1 MRSLSEH
8 FLSANAYAG
17 LRFHCTTPPESS
29 IRQCVPA
36 HSLISTLRQTHAVAY
51 LVLLLYAQR
60 KSMSMKFL
68 KTIFDENRVPTWDRI
83 TVLSMVI
90 YNYFVTTILY
100 SQHPGSRTMSPFFI
114 SERLILHGKNAL
126 RYGRKVMP

>member
-17 LRFHCTTPPESS
+17 LRFRCTTPPESS

-36 HSLISTLRQTHAVAY
+36 HSLISTLWQTHAVAY

-68 KTIFDENRVPTWDRI
+68 KTNIDKMRLTVRRI
-83 TVLSMVI
+83 
-90 YNYFVTTILY
+90 
-100 SQHPGSRTMSPFFI
+100 
-114 SERLILHGKNAL
+114 EDL
-126 RYGRKVMP
+126 R

>member
-17 LRFHCTTPPESS
+17 LRFRCTTPPESS

-36 HSLISTLRQTHAVAY
+36 HSLISTLWQTHAVAC

-68 KTIFDENRVPTWDRI
+68 KTNIDKMRLTVRRI
-83 TVLSMVI
+83 E
-90 YNYFVTTILY
+90 
-100 SQHPGSRTMSPFFI
+100 G
-114 SERLILHGKNAL
+114 L
-126 RYGRKVMP
+126 R